1 MRCRKAYRT
10 ETCDAGFG
18 SSDANVNEGN
28 ERNVLSRLAL
38 SDRFAT
44 GFECLGSETAVSGV
58 AAWCDPLGGLYLPD
72 LSLLVVSDL
81 HLEKG
86 AAFARRGHML
96 PPYDTIA
103 TLKILSSLIN
113 RYNPKIVV
121 SLGDNFHDRIGSQ
134 HLPLPLR
141 DLITAM
147 AAGRE
152 WIWINGNHDPDGT
165 VDLPG
170 ACVDEMVYG
179 NLVFRHEPKAGAAS
193 GEIAGHLHPAAT
205 VRRREKT
212 VRRPCFA
219 TDGTRLLMPAF
230 GVMSGG
236 LDLRHKAMR
245 GLFDQAALVAH
256 LMGRDRIYSV
266 RFASL
271 LG

>member
-1 MRCRKAYRT
+1 M
-10 ETCDAGFG
+10 
-18 SSDANVNEGN
+18 
-28 ERNVLSRLAL
+28 LSRLAL
-38 SDRFAT
+38 SERFST
-44 GFECLGSETAVSGV
+44 GFECLGSEIEINGV
-58 AAWCDPLGGLYLPD
+58 AGWCDPLGGLYLPD

-86 AAFARRGHML
+86 AAFARRGQLL

-103 TLKILSSLIN
+103 TLKILASLVA

-121 SLGDNFHDRIGSQ
+121 SLGDNFHDRAGSEF
-134 HLPLPLR
+134 LPLPLR
-141 DLITAM
+141 EIIREM
-147 AAGRE
+147 ALGRE

-170 ACVDEMVYG
+170 SSVDEMFFA
-179 NLVFRHEPKAGAAS
+179 NLVFRHEPKARPADAV
-193 GEIAGHLHPAAT
+193 GEIAGHLHPSAT

-219 TDGTRLLMPAF
+219 TDGARMLMPAF

-236 LDLRHKAMR
+236 LDLRHKAMS
-245 GLFDQAALVAH
+245 GLFNRDALVAH

-266 RFASL
+266 RFANL

>member
-1 MRCRKAYRT
+1 MMHPPRGY
-10 ETCDAGFG
+10 
-18 SSDANVNEGN
+18 EGQN
-28 ERNVLSRLAL
+28 RNVLSRLAL
-38 SDRFAT
+38 SDKFAT
-44 GFECLGSETAVSGV
+44 GFECLGSETSINGV
-58 AAWCDPLGGLYLPD
+58 AGWCDPLGGLYLPD

-86 AAFARRGHML
+86 AAFARRGRLL

-103 TLKILSSLIN
+103 TLKILSSLIT
-113 RYNPKIVV
+113 RYDPKIVV

-141 DLITAM
+141 DLIKDM
-147 AAGRE
+147 ARGRE

-170 ACVDEMVYG
+170 SSSDEMFYG
-179 NLVFRHEPKAGAAS
+179 NLVFRHEPKPGAS
-193 GEIAGHLHPAAT
+193 PGEIAGHLHPAAT
-205 VRRREKT
+205 VRRRDKS

-219 TDGTRLLMPAF
+219 TDGTRMLMPAF
-230 GVMSGG
+230 GVLSGG

-245 GLFDQAALVAH
+245 GLFDHSALVAH
-256 LMGRDRIYSV
+256 LLGRDRIYSV
-266 RFASL
+266 RFGNL

>member
-1 MRCRKAYRT
+1 MMHPPAR
-10 ETCDAGFG
+10 
-18 SSDANVNEGN
+18 NEGQN
-28 ERNVLSRLAL
+28 RNVLSRLAL
-38 SDRFAT
+38 SDKFAT
-44 GFECLGSETAVSGV
+44 GFECLGSETAINGV
-58 AAWCDPLGGLYLPD
+58 AGWCDPLGGLYLPD

-86 AAFARRGHML
+86 AAFARRGRLL

-103 TLKILSSLIN
+103 TLKILSSLIT
-113 RYNPKIVV
+113 RYDPKIVV

-141 DLITAM
+141 DLIKEM
-147 AAGRE
+147 ARGRE

-170 ACVDEMVYG
+170 SSSDEMFYG
-179 NLVFRHEPKAGAAS
+179 NLVFRHEPKLGSAA

-205 VRRREKT
+205 VRRRDKS

-219 TDGTRLLMPAF
+219 TDGTRMLMPAF
-230 GVMSGG
+230 GVLSGG
-236 LDLRHKAMR
+236 LDLRHKAMK
-245 GLFDQAALVAH
+245 GLFDHSALVAH
-256 LMGRDRIYSV
+256 LLGRDRIYSV
-266 RFASL
+266 RFGNL

>member
-1 MRCRKAYRT
+1 M
-10 ETCDAGFG
+10 
-18 SSDANVNEGN
+18 
-28 ERNVLSRLAL
+28 LSRLAL
-38 SDRFAT
+38 SERLST
-44 GFECLGSETAVSGV
+44 GFECFGAETAINGV
-58 AAWCDPLGGLYLPD
+58 AALCDPLGGLYLPD

-86 AAFARRGHML
+86 AAFARRGMML

-103 TLKILSSLIN
+103 TLKILASLIT
-113 RYNPKIVV
+113 RYDPKIVV
-121 SLGDNFHDRIGSQ
+121 SLGDNFHDRKGSE

-141 DLITAM
+141 EIIREM
-147 AAGRE
+147 ARGRE

-170 ACVDEMVYG
+170 TSSDEMFYA
-179 NLVFRHEPKAGAAS
+179 NLVFRHEPKAKAADAV
-193 GEIAGHLHPAAT
+193 GEIAGHLHPSAT
-205 VRRREKT
+205 VRRRDKT

-219 TDGTRLLMPAF
+219 TDGARLLMPAF

-245 GLFDQAALVAH
+245 GLFDHAALIAH

-266 RFASL
+266 RFGSL